1 MQVRSSARYERIQD
15 ANVVGL
21 LRGQGTPERPE
32 LANEVIVVSAHYDH
46 IGSSVPVEEAAEG
59 EDVIFNGADDD
70 ASGVA
75 CVLELAEAL
84 AAREERPARSVVFL
98 LATAEE
104 RGILGTRWY
113 VKHPFAPSG
122 GQPGLAATVCNL
134 NVEMIGRPD
143 EKAGGAGKLWLTGWE
158 RTNLGPAMAERE
170 LDVVP
175 DPYPEQNFFQRSD
188 NIVFVKE
195 GIVGQT
201 LSTYNLHGDYH
212 NFTDEA
218 DRLDYEH
225 MEGCTRA
232 ALRALDMLA
241 SGEISPAW
249 NEGEPKVR

>member
-1 MQVRSSARYERIQD
+1 MVMR
-15 ANVVGL
+15 
-21 LRGQGTPERPE
+21 LRGCAWTPVCPCAIR
-32 LANEVIVVSAHYDH
+32 LSA
-46 IGSSVPVEEAAEG
+46 IS
-59 EDVIFNGADDD
+59 
-70 ASGVA
+70 
-75 CVLELAEAL
+75 
-84 AAREERPARSVVFL
+84 
-98 LATAEE
+98 
-104 RGILGTRWY
+104 
-113 VKHPFAPSG
+113 
-122 GQPGLAATVCNL
+122 
-134 NVEMIGRPD
+134 PD
-143 EKAGGAGKLWLTGWE
+143 L
-158 RTNLGPAMAERE
+158 R
-170 LDVVP
+170 
-175 DPYPEQNFFQRSD
+175 PEQNFFQRSD